1 MRKRLKEICD
11 YISRGA
17 TPDYVDESPNKVM
30 NQATFSKGFIDESN
44 VRFSSKAPEYAQIHK
59 GDLLMAST
67 GGGVLGKVAY
77 YDKNESDFYADS
89 HVSILRNS
97 KGKNSMKFL
106 YYWFSTRYDE
116 INETMVK
123 GSTNQTELQRNYLVN
138 YEIDIPSL
146 EVQQRIVSYLD
157 DKTAKIDKAVSLL
170 QKKRDAYTRLK
181 TSIIN
186 RAVTRGLNTN
196 VKLKDSGVD
205 WIGMIPENWEVLR
218 LKDVSILYPMCK
230 RNSYSGNVSFVPM
243 ESLRCGEIDLKEI
256 PFEYALGKYNY
267 FENGDLLIAKVTPCF
282 ENGNISL
289 ADGLLQGI
297 GFGSSEIFVLKTTPK
312 QLLNKFMFYVSFTE
326 SFKARACSTMHG
338 VGGLKRIDPLFMRT
352 YELSIPP
359 ITEQRTIADY
369 LDTHCT
375 RIDHAISIVDKQID
389 AYTRLKKSLIN
400 EVVTGKRK
408 V

>member
-186 RAVTRGLNTN
+186 RAVTDR
-196 VKLKDSGVD
+196 
-205 WIGMIPENWEVLR
+205 
-218 LKDVSILYPMCK
+218 
-230 RNSYSGNVSFVPM
+230 
-243 ESLRCGEIDLKEI
+243 
-256 PFEYALGKYNY
+256 
-267 FENGDLLIAKVTPCF
+267 
-282 ENGNISL
+282 
-289 ADGLLQGI
+289 
-297 GFGSSEIFVLKTTPK
+297 
-312 QLLNKFMFYVSFTE
+312 
-326 SFKARACSTMHG
+326 
-338 VGGLKRIDPLFMRT
+338 
-352 YELSIPP
+352 
-359 ITEQRTIADY
+359 
-369 LDTHCT
+369 
-375 RIDHAISIVDKQID
+375 
-389 AYTRLKKSLIN
+389 KS
-400 EVVTGKRK
+400 VV
-408 V
+408 

>member
-1 MRKRLKEICD
+1 MRKRLKEFCD

-17 TPDYVDESPNKVM
+17 APDYVDESPYKVM
-30 NQATFSKGFIDESN
+30 NQATFSKGYIDESN

-77 YDKNESDFYADS
+77 FDKDENDFYADS

-97 KGKNSMKFL
+97 KGINSMKFL

-116 INETMVK
+116 INATMVK

-146 EVQQRIVSYLD
+146 SVQQRIVSYLD

-181 TSIIN
+181 ASIIN
-186 RAVTRGLNTN
+186 RAVTRGLNPN
-196 VKLKDSGVD
+196 VKLKDSGVE
-205 WIGMIPENWEVLR
+205 WIGMIPEGWEVKAFKRFMNINNGCDYKHIIADEGYPVIGSGGVFEHASQYLYDGEVLLLGR
-218 LKDVSILYPMCK
+218 KGTIDKPMYFKDKFWTVDTMFYCIPNKDVSCKYVYYQALIVPLLKYSTQTALPSMTQTSLY
-230 RNSYSGNVSFVPM
+230 
-243 ESLRCGEIDLKEI
+243 
-256 PFEYALGKYNY
+256 
-267 FENGDLLIAKVTPCF
+267 
-282 ENGNISL
+282 NISYC
-289 ADGLLQGI
+289 
-297 GFGSSEIFVLKTTPK
+297 VP
-312 QLLNKFMFYVSFTE
+312 
-326 SFKARACSTMHG
+326 
-338 VGGLKRIDPLFMRT
+338 PL
-352 YELSIPP
+352 S
-359 ITEQRTIADY
+359 EQRAIASY

-375 RIDHAISIVDKQID
+375 RIDHAISIVDKQIA
-389 AYTRLKKSLIN
+389 AYTRLKRSLIN

>member
-1 MRKRLKEICD
+1 MRKRLKEFCD

-17 TPDYVDESPNKVM
+17 APDYVDESPYKVM
-30 NQATFSKGFIDESN
+30 NQATFSKGYIDESN

-77 YDKNESDFYADS
+77 FDKDENDFYADS

-97 KGKNSMKFL
+97 KGINSMKFL
-106 YYWFSTRYDE
+106 YYWFSPRYDE
-116 INETMVK
+116 INATMVK

-138 YEIDIPSL
+138 YEIDVPSL
-146 EVQQRIVSYLD
+146 SVQQRIVSYLD
-157 DKTAKIDKAVSLL
+157 DKTAKINKAVSLL

-186 RAVTRGLNTN
+186 RAVTRGFNPN

-205 WIGMIPENWEVLR
+205 WIGMIPENWIIRRFKEVFSHYTTGFTPES
-218 LKDVSILYPMCK
+218 KNAKNFEGQNTWITIADMTHKYVSESNLYLSDEAIQKAQQP
-230 RNSYSGNVSFVPM
+230 
-243 ESLRCGEIDLKEI
+243 I
-256 PFEYALGKYNY
+256 
-267 FENGDLLIAKVTPCF
+267 
-282 ENGNISL
+282 
-289 ADGLLQGI
+289 
-297 GFGSSEIFVLKTTPK
+297 TPK
-312 QLLNKFMFYVSFTE
+312 GSLLF
-326 SFKARACSTMHG
+326 SFK
-338 VGGLKRIDPLFMRT
+338 
-352 YELSIPP
+352 LSIGKVAFAGKNVYTNEAIVSLMPSNRYNLNFFYYYLPIVCLNNATENIYGAKMLNQKIISNMIFAVPP
-359 ITEQRTIADY
+359 KEEQLAIADY
-369 LDTHCT
+369 LDTHCS

>member
-205 WIGMIPENWEVLR
+205 WIGMIPENWIIRRFKEVFSHYTTGFTPES
-218 LKDVSILYPMCK
+218 KNAKNFEGQNTWITIADMTHKYVSESNLYLSDEAIQKAQQP
-230 RNSYSGNVSFVPM
+230 
-243 ESLRCGEIDLKEI
+243 I
-256 PFEYALGKYNY
+256 
-267 FENGDLLIAKVTPCF
+267 
-282 ENGNISL
+282 
-289 ADGLLQGI
+289 
-297 GFGSSEIFVLKTTPK
+297 TPK
-312 QLLNKFMFYVSFTE
+312 GSLLF
-326 SFKARACSTMHG
+326 SFK
-338 VGGLKRIDPLFMRT
+338 
-352 YELSIPP
+352 LSIGKVAFAGKNVYTNEAIVSLMPSNRYNLNFFYYYLPIVCLNNATENIYGAKMLNQKIISNMIFAVPP
-359 ITEQRTIADY
+359 KEEQLAIADY
-369 LDTHCT
+369 LDTHCS